1 MICTKQCLYLVVV
14 EKYHYELHIVIE
26 GSFGGNEQWGG
37 SVACGD
43 AILISM
49 SRDRPGLS
57 GVNGDGGKKDGVLE
71 RVAETGQKY
80 IPFYRRP
87 RITPVI
93 IALKR
98 ILKSLK
104 QKVG

>member
-1 MICTKQCLYLVVV
+1 LVAV

-26 GSFGGNEQWGG
+26 VSFGGKEEWGG

-57 GVNGDGGKKDGVLE
+57 EVKGDCGKRDRALE
-71 RVAETGQKY
+71 RVVETGQKY
-80 IPFYRRP
+80 IPVYKRP
-87 RITPVI
+87 
-93 IALKR
+93 
-98 ILKSLK
+98 LKSQVIGVIKRMSECLTLL
-104 QKVG
+104 